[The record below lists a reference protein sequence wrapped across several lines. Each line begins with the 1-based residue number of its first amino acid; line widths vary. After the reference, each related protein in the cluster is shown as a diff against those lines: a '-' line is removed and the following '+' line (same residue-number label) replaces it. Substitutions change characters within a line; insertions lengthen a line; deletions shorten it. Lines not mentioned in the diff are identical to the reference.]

1 MSGVV
6 LDGLVAARG
15 TRRVLDGVSASFPPG
30 RVTGLVGTNGEG
42 KSTLLRV
49 LCGLLRPTAG
59 GGSVLGHP
67 LDAPHRYV
75 HRVGA
80 VIDGPA
86 LLDGHSVRRNAEVVA
101 ASAGVPA
108 RRAAEALEQVGLGG
122 ASAVRAGRLSM
133 GMRQRLSLAT
143 VLLRDP
149 DVVLLDEPTN
159 GLDPVAVLGLAT
171 IIRASAAEGRC
182 VVVTSH
188 DVHLLE
194 RVCDRVVVLRGGR
207 AVHEGELAELLGGP
221 PAPPAVPGLADRLG
235 ALMAPAG
242 ASGMG
247 VVA

>member
-1 MSGVV
+1 
-6 LDGLVAARG
+6 
-15 TRRVLDGVSASFPPG
+15 
-30 RVTGLVGTNGEG
+30 
-42 KSTLLRV
+42 
-49 LCGLLRPTAG
+49 
-59 GGSVLGHP
+59 
-67 LDAPHRYV
+67 
-75 HRVGA
+75 
-80 VIDGPA
+80 A

-108 RRAAEALEQVGLGG
+108 GRAAEALEQVGLSGV
-122 ASAVRAGRLSM
+122 SAVRAGRLSM

-171 IIRASAAEGRC
+171 IIRAAAAEGRC